1 MNTSSM
7 YMNQFSIFEYLC
19 SNCNNF
25 ECNCCF
31 SASALGHSS
40 NQELLV
46 SLRDNNAFDTS
57 LPCSGS
63 NQISASEIQNVCKVS
78 NTSRRSNHKAPLITH
93 HKESN
98 TYNFNLSSRGLNN
111 GHLNIQGICGEN
123 LNKFSELK
131 VLLTLPENKNKNKI

>member
-7 YMNQFSIFEYLC
+7 NMNQFSIFEYLC

-25 ECNCCF
+25 ECYCCF
-31 SASALGHSS
+31 SASALRQSS

-46 SLRDNNAFDTS
+46 SLHDNNAFDTS

-63 NQISASEIQNVCKVS
+63 SQTSASEIQNVLKVS
-78 NTSRRSNHKAPLITH
+78 NTSRRSKHKAPLITNY
-93 HKESN
+93 KESITN
-98 TYNFNLSSRGLNN
+98 SFNLSSRGLNIS
-111 GHLNIQGICGEN
+111 HLNIQGICGEN

-131 VLLTLPENKNKNKI
+131 V